1 MFMFTI
7 RQPYT
12 SSYSPNCI
20 DCQRL
25 SAVWEAV
32 GAALKNRANVARIN
46 KDTVGVKTAKRFR
59 ITKVPEFVL

>member
-1 MFMFTI
+1 MH
-7 RQPYT
+7 
-12 SSYSPNCI
+12 SYSSNSV

-46 KDTVGVKTAKRFR
+46 KDTVGADTAKRFK
-59 ITKVPEFVL
+59 INKAPEFVL